1 MTKHTKCA
9 ILRAKARVTAIQRV
23 YINFF
28 LSITFTAKSWVTL
41 EEAPNGGQINQLR
54 DRNIWLGTSI
64 KDVKNIYL
72 LLSLLLGCSHK
83 QGILKGYFNAV
94 KNQAQKKIRRFG
106 DATFIRDWYFP

>member
-41 EEAPNGGQINQLR
+41 EEAPNGG
-54 DRNIWLGTSI
+54 
-64 KDVKNIYL
+64 
-72 LLSLLLGCSHK
+72 
-83 QGILKGYFNAV
+83 
-94 KNQAQKKIRRFG
+94 
-106 DATFIRDWYFP
+106 